1 MGKGIIL
8 GIDFSIDF
16 TQMAV
21 LDDEINPRSISIGTE
36 DNFLIPSVVC
46 YNSELNEWSA
56 GDEAVNKSRLNNSTE
71 YRKLPEILKQNYGE
85 DLTKQ
90 IITTYMSYLLKVAV
104 NYSNGK
110 LIKNVLVTLNEVT
123 PEMIELITT
132 SFTNLGYNANDIKII
147 SHSESFVYYVL
158 NQGKDIW
165 INQVYF
171 LNFDRNDFSCRKLN
185 VIKGKQVHVADVTVE
200 DLNDRMTYD
209 SVKNNM
215 DMADEIVADYMEDQL
230 KKNVVSGVFLSGEGF
245 YAEGWAKTLQTIC
258 RNRRVFKGNNLIVKG
273 AAYATVIGQVASAV
287 LLLIFHM
294 KLNKEFEHDA
304 KYMKPDIGIIKEI
317 YAIGLPA
324 IIAQALM
331 SIMVYVM
338 NLILKFNPSAQTA
351 YGLFYKVQQFVLFL
365 AFGLRDAITPIIAF
379 SYGMGSKK
387 RIKDGIKYG
396 LIYTIALMILGVLI
410 TEIFPGAFATLFNA
424 GLSREYFI
432 GAMRIISISFL
443 FAGVNVAYQGIYQ
456 ALDGG
461 IESLVISLLR
471 QLVIILPLAGIFS
484 IFVRNGQM
492 GVSLIWWA
500 FPITE
505 FIACLAG
512 YVFLKRIW
520 CMKRRE
526 K

>member
-36 DNFLIPSVVC
+36 DNFLIPPVVC
-46 YNSELNEWSA
+46 SNSELNEWSA

-273 AAYATVIGQVASAV
+273 AAYAA
-287 LLLIFHM
+287 
-294 KLNKEFEHDA
+294 KEFF
-304 KYMKPDIGIIKEI
+304 YMKTLKDYIISCKGRTRVRVTMSVKHKERDSMVTLSDIGDYWYQAKSKTECIMEEPTEAVFEIHNIMKHTTEEFRIDLTEFPKRPPKTTRISVDFKYLSENKFQITITDLGFGEFFKSSGMSVTKEI
-317 YAIGLPA
+317 EIG
-324 IIAQALM
+324 
-331 SIMVYVM
+331 
-338 NLILKFNPSAQTA
+338 
-351 YGLFYKVQQFVLFL
+351 
-365 AFGLRDAITPIIAF
+365 
-379 SYGMGSKK
+379 
-387 RIKDGIKYG
+387 
-396 LIYTIALMILGVLI
+396 
-410 TEIFPGAFATLFNA
+410 
-424 GLSREYFI
+424 
-432 GAMRIISISFL
+432 
-443 FAGVNVAYQGIYQ
+443 
-456 ALDGG
+456 
-461 IESLVISLLR
+461 
-471 QLVIILPLAGIFS
+471 
-484 IFVRNGQM
+484 
-492 GVSLIWWA
+492 
-500 FPITE
+500 
-505 FIACLAG
+505 
-512 YVFLKRIW
+512 
-520 CMKRRE
+520 
-526 K
+526 

>member
-1 MGKGIIL
+1 
-8 GIDFSIDF
+8 
-16 TQMAV
+16 MAV

-132 SFTNLGYNANDIKII
+132 AFTNLGYNANDIKII

-215 DMADEIVADYMEDQL
+215 YAESYFEPGRKRMVKPLGGNALLIEPHYLVSLYMEDQL

-273 AAYATVIGQVASAV
+273 AAYGA
-287 LLLIFHM
+287 
-294 KLNKEFEHDA
+294 KEFF
-304 KYMKPDIGIIKEI
+304 YMKTLKDYIISCKGRTRVRVTMSVKHKERDSMVTLSDIGDYWYQAKSKTECIMEEPTEAVFEIHNIMKHTTEEFRIDLTEFPKRPPKTTRISVDFKYLTENKFQITITDLGFGEFFKSSGMSVTKEI
-317 YAIGLPA
+317 EIG
-324 IIAQALM
+324 
-331 SIMVYVM
+331 
-338 NLILKFNPSAQTA
+338 
-351 YGLFYKVQQFVLFL
+351 
-365 AFGLRDAITPIIAF
+365 
-379 SYGMGSKK
+379 
-387 RIKDGIKYG
+387 
-396 LIYTIALMILGVLI
+396 
-410 TEIFPGAFATLFNA
+410 
-424 GLSREYFI
+424 
-432 GAMRIISISFL
+432 
-443 FAGVNVAYQGIYQ
+443 
-456 ALDGG
+456 
-461 IESLVISLLR
+461 
-471 QLVIILPLAGIFS
+471 
-484 IFVRNGQM
+484 
-492 GVSLIWWA
+492 
-500 FPITE
+500 
-505 FIACLAG
+505 
-512 YVFLKRIW
+512 
-520 CMKRRE
+520 
-526 K
+526 

>member
-132 SFTNLGYNANDIKII
+132 AFTNLGYNANDIKII

-273 AAYATVIGQVASAV
+273 ATYAA
-287 LLLIFHM
+287 
-294 KLNKEFEHDA
+294 KEFF
-304 KYMKPDIGIIKEI
+304 YMKTLKDYIISCKGRTRVRVTMSVKHKERDSMVTLSDIGDYWYQAKSKTECIMEEPTEAVFEIHNIMKHTTEEFRIDLTEFPKRPPKTTRISVDFKYLTENKFQITITDLGFGEFFKSSGMSVTKEI
-317 YAIGLPA
+317 EIG
-324 IIAQALM
+324 
-331 SIMVYVM
+331 
-338 NLILKFNPSAQTA
+338 
-351 YGLFYKVQQFVLFL
+351 
-365 AFGLRDAITPIIAF
+365 
-379 SYGMGSKK
+379 
-387 RIKDGIKYG
+387 
-396 LIYTIALMILGVLI
+396 
-410 TEIFPGAFATLFNA
+410 
-424 GLSREYFI
+424 
-432 GAMRIISISFL
+432 
-443 FAGVNVAYQGIYQ
+443 
-456 ALDGG
+456 
-461 IESLVISLLR
+461 
-471 QLVIILPLAGIFS
+471 
-484 IFVRNGQM
+484 
-492 GVSLIWWA
+492 
-500 FPITE
+500 
-505 FIACLAG
+505 
-512 YVFLKRIW
+512 
-520 CMKRRE
+520 
-526 K
+526 

>member
-185 VIKGKQVHVADVTVE
+185 VIKCKQVHVADVTVE

-245 YAEGWAKTLQTIC
+245 YAEGWAKTFKDYIISCKGRT
-258 RNRRVFKGNNLIVKG
+258 RVRVTMSVK
-273 AAYATVIGQVASAV
+273 
-287 LLLIFHM
+287 H
-294 KLNKEFEHDA
+294 KERDS
-304 KYMKPDIGIIKEI
+304 MVTLSDIGDYWYQAKSKTECIMEEPTEAVFEIHNIMKHTTEEFRIDLTEFPKRPPKTTRISVDFKYLTENKFQITITDLGFGEFFKSSGMSVTKEI
-317 YAIGLPA
+317 EIG
-324 IIAQALM
+324 
-331 SIMVYVM
+331 
-338 NLILKFNPSAQTA
+338 
-351 YGLFYKVQQFVLFL
+351 
-365 AFGLRDAITPIIAF
+365 
-379 SYGMGSKK
+379 
-387 RIKDGIKYG
+387 
-396 LIYTIALMILGVLI
+396 
-410 TEIFPGAFATLFNA
+410 
-424 GLSREYFI
+424 
-432 GAMRIISISFL
+432 
-443 FAGVNVAYQGIYQ
+443 
-456 ALDGG
+456 
-461 IESLVISLLR
+461 
-471 QLVIILPLAGIFS
+471 
-484 IFVRNGQM
+484 
-492 GVSLIWWA
+492 
-500 FPITE
+500 
-505 FIACLAG
+505 
-512 YVFLKRIW
+512 
-520 CMKRRE
+520 
-526 K
+526 

>member
-132 SFTNLGYNANDIKII
+132 SFTNLGYNAND
-147 SHSESFVYYVL
+147 
-158 NQGKDIW
+158 
-165 INQVYF
+165 
-171 LNFDRNDFSCRKLN
+171 FSCRKLN

-273 AAYATVIGQVASAV
+273 AVYAAKEFFYMKTLKDYIISCKGRTRVRVTMSVKHKERDSMVTLSDIGDYWYQAKSKTECIMEEPTEAV
-287 LLLIFHM
+287 FEIHNIM
-294 KLNKEFEHDA
+294 KLTTEEFRIDLTEFPKRPPKTTRISVDFKYLTENKFQITITDLGFGEFF
-304 KYMKPDIGIIKEI
+304 KSSGMSVTKEI
-317 YAIGLPA
+317 EIG
-324 IIAQALM
+324 
-331 SIMVYVM
+331 
-338 NLILKFNPSAQTA
+338 
-351 YGLFYKVQQFVLFL
+351 
-365 AFGLRDAITPIIAF
+365 
-379 SYGMGSKK
+379 
-387 RIKDGIKYG
+387 
-396 LIYTIALMILGVLI
+396 
-410 TEIFPGAFATLFNA
+410 
-424 GLSREYFI
+424 
-432 GAMRIISISFL
+432 
-443 FAGVNVAYQGIYQ
+443 
-456 ALDGG
+456 
-461 IESLVISLLR
+461 
-471 QLVIILPLAGIFS
+471 
-484 IFVRNGQM
+484 
-492 GVSLIWWA
+492 
-500 FPITE
+500 
-505 FIACLAG
+505 
-512 YVFLKRIW
+512 
-520 CMKRRE
+520 
-526 K
+526 

>member
-1 MGKGIIL
+1 
-8 GIDFSIDF
+8 
-16 TQMAV
+16 MAV

-36 DNFLIPSVVC
+36 DNFLIPSVAC

-273 AAYATVIGQVASAV
+273 AAYAA
-287 LLLIFHM
+287 
-294 KLNKEFEHDA
+294 KEFF
-304 KYMKPDIGIIKEI
+304 YMKTLKDYIISCKGRTRVRVTMSVKHKERDSMVTLSDIGDYWYQAKSKTECIMEEPTEAVFEIHNIMKHTTEEFRIDLTEFPKRPPKTTRISVDFKYLTENKFQITITDLGFGEFFKSSGMSVTKEI
-317 YAIGLPA
+317 EIG
-324 IIAQALM
+324 
-331 SIMVYVM
+331 
-338 NLILKFNPSAQTA
+338 
-351 YGLFYKVQQFVLFL
+351 
-365 AFGLRDAITPIIAF
+365 
-379 SYGMGSKK
+379 
-387 RIKDGIKYG
+387 
-396 LIYTIALMILGVLI
+396 
-410 TEIFPGAFATLFNA
+410 
-424 GLSREYFI
+424 
-432 GAMRIISISFL
+432 
-443 FAGVNVAYQGIYQ
+443 
-456 ALDGG
+456 
-461 IESLVISLLR
+461 
-471 QLVIILPLAGIFS
+471 
-484 IFVRNGQM
+484 
-492 GVSLIWWA
+492 
-500 FPITE
+500 
-505 FIACLAG
+505 
-512 YVFLKRIW
+512 
-520 CMKRRE
+520 
-526 K
+526 

>member
-36 DNFLIPSVVC
+36 DNFLIHSVVC

-215 DMADEIVADYMEDQL
+215 DMADEIVADFMEDQL

-258 RNRRVFKGNNLIVKG
+258 WNRRVFKGNNLIVKG
-273 AAYATVIGQVASAV
+273 AAYAA
-287 LLLIFHM
+287 
-294 KLNKEFEHDA
+294 KEFF
-304 KYMKPDIGIIKEI
+304 YMKTLKDYIISCKGRTRVRVTMSVKHKEIDSMVTLSDIGDYWYQAKSKTECIMEEPTEAVFEIHNIMKHTTEEFRIDLTEFPKRPPKTTRISVDFKYLTENKFQITITDLGFGEFFKSSGMSVTKEI
-317 YAIGLPA
+317 EIG
-324 IIAQALM
+324 
-331 SIMVYVM
+331 
-338 NLILKFNPSAQTA
+338 
-351 YGLFYKVQQFVLFL
+351 
-365 AFGLRDAITPIIAF
+365 
-379 SYGMGSKK
+379 
-387 RIKDGIKYG
+387 
-396 LIYTIALMILGVLI
+396 
-410 TEIFPGAFATLFNA
+410 
-424 GLSREYFI
+424 
-432 GAMRIISISFL
+432 
-443 FAGVNVAYQGIYQ
+443 
-456 ALDGG
+456 
-461 IESLVISLLR
+461 
-471 QLVIILPLAGIFS
+471 
-484 IFVRNGQM
+484 
-492 GVSLIWWA
+492 
-500 FPITE
+500 
-505 FIACLAG
+505 
-512 YVFLKRIW
+512 
-520 CMKRRE
+520 
-526 K
+526 

>member
-273 AAYATVIGQVASAV
+273 AAYATVIGQLASAV
-287 LLLIFHM
+287 LLFIFHM

-304 KYMKPDIGIIKEI
+304 KYMKSLKDYIISCKGRTRVRVTMSVKHKERDSMVTLSDIGDYWYQAKSKTECIMEEPTEAVFEIHNIMKHTTEEFRIDLTEFPKRPPKTTRICVDFKYLSENKFQITITDLGFGEFFKSSGMSVTKEI
-317 YAIGLPA
+317 EIG
-324 IIAQALM
+324 
-331 SIMVYVM
+331 
-338 NLILKFNPSAQTA
+338 
-351 YGLFYKVQQFVLFL
+351 
-365 AFGLRDAITPIIAF
+365 
-379 SYGMGSKK
+379 
-387 RIKDGIKYG
+387 
-396 LIYTIALMILGVLI
+396 
-410 TEIFPGAFATLFNA
+410 
-424 GLSREYFI
+424 
-432 GAMRIISISFL
+432 
-443 FAGVNVAYQGIYQ
+443 
-456 ALDGG
+456 
-461 IESLVISLLR
+461 
-471 QLVIILPLAGIFS
+471 
-484 IFVRNGQM
+484 
-492 GVSLIWWA
+492 
-500 FPITE
+500 
-505 FIACLAG
+505 
-512 YVFLKRIW
+512 
-520 CMKRRE
+520 
-526 K
+526 

>member
-1 MGKGIIL
+1 MLPRSRSRSARPVPGQG
-8 GIDFSIDF
+8 SWS
-16 TQMAV
+16 
-21 LDDEINPRSISIGTE
+21 DEINPRSISIGTE

-132 SFTNLGYNANDIKII
+132 AFTNLGYNANDIKII

-171 LNFDRNDFSCRKLN
+171 LNFDKNDFSCRKLN

-273 AAYATVIGQVASAV
+273 AVYGA
-287 LLLIFHM
+287 
-294 KLNKEFEHDA
+294 KEFF
-304 KYMKPDIGIIKEI
+304 YMKTLKDYIISCKGRTRVRVTMSVKHKERDSMVTLSDIGDYWYQAKSKTECIMEEPTEAVFEIHNIMKHTTEEFRIDLTEFPKRPPKTTRISVDFKYLTENKFQITITDLGFGEFFKSSGMSVTKEI
-317 YAIGLPA
+317 EIG
-324 IIAQALM
+324 
-331 SIMVYVM
+331 
-338 NLILKFNPSAQTA
+338 
-351 YGLFYKVQQFVLFL
+351 
-365 AFGLRDAITPIIAF
+365 
-379 SYGMGSKK
+379 
-387 RIKDGIKYG
+387 
-396 LIYTIALMILGVLI
+396 
-410 TEIFPGAFATLFNA
+410 
-424 GLSREYFI
+424 
-432 GAMRIISISFL
+432 
-443 FAGVNVAYQGIYQ
+443 
-456 ALDGG
+456 
-461 IESLVISLLR
+461 
-471 QLVIILPLAGIFS
+471 
-484 IFVRNGQM
+484 
-492 GVSLIWWA
+492 
-500 FPITE
+500 
-505 FIACLAG
+505 
-512 YVFLKRIW
+512 
-520 CMKRRE
+520 
-526 K
+526 